1 MTHFTHTTTTQQ
13 HRRAVTHQI
22 TDSHCGLWAVG
33 CGRDLLEPRAINSC
47 INMQTRQAAYGSKF
61 THADISTAE
70 CDGAKLALLQYH
82 ASTLGPGLGVSLGN
96 V

>member
-1 MTHFTHTTTTQQ
+1 
-13 HRRAVTHQI
+13 
-22 TDSHCGLWAVG
+22 
-33 CGRDLLEPRAINSC
+33 
-47 INMQTRQAAYGSKF
+47 MQTRQAAYGSKF